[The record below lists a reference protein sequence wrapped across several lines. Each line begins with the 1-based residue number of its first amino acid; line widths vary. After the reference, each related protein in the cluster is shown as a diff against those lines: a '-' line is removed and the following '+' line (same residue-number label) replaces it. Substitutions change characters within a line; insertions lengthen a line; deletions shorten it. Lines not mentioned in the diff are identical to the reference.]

1 MIDAGQGALESS
13 TAPGGSTSMTRASLT
28 GAACQSS
35 RKFESAQARRRSAAS
50 CLADIDYADAAAA
63 ATVGFGAGREIAS
76 TISAAMMH
84 SAPATK
90 KAGR

>member
-1 MIDAGQGALESS
+1 MIDAGQEAFESS
-13 TAPGGSTSMTRASLT
+13 TVPGGSTSMTRAWPT
-28 GAACQSS
+28 GVACQSS
-35 RKFESAQARRRSAAS
+35 RTFERGWARRRSAA
-50 CLADIDYADAAAA
+50 AHVAYIDYAAAAAA

-90 KAGR
+90 KAGT